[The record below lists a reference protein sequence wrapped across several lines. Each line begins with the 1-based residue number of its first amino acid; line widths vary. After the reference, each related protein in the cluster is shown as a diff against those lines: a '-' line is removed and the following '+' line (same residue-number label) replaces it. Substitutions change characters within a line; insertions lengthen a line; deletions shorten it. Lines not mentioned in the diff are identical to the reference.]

1 MAQQSQFFILYP
13 PSKERPLGSWG
24 SVSRERAENAEKEG
38 AIGYFGPQPPDLSQI
53 IEISGGWD
61 QEHRTTTGDVFDI
74 TTQLAD
80 EGDFVSGQFEGEGTW
95 SDRTYGGR
103 DEVMSGWQGGYNMP
117 DPPSEDTLPEG
128 WMQEEDQWGQKKYIV
143 DHYTNQWTPNGFF
156 GSGQPPQV
164 TSGTQDP
171 GLGPVGGGPEP
182 GESPYSPHWPDLQPG
197 QSTNINPIT
206 GEYDPNQTWSIPGAA
221 GSSPGAAP
229 AIGDTLWR
237 GGDGL
242 TNAEGEE
249 SAKGALT
256 RLIKLYGLD
265 MKLVEFLSDEIIE
278 GTSDTG
284 IIQKLRERPEY
295 KARFPGMALRAA
307 NDFNAINETTY
318 LDLEDD
324 YRTALKAAK
333 LPATFYDQA
342 DDFAKLIGGDVAAPE
357 FQRRV
362 NLAYQAAGGADS
374 ETVNQLE
381 SLYGVTRDQL
391 TAIYLDPTSAKSIIQ
406 QEREMRTAQMSAGV
420 VRSLGSGL
428 SKSAAEKLEKAA
440 VRVSDMAKL
449 AGSRGLTSR
458 LLNENSLSTD
468 QIALGSMGMDSTAN
482 QEIESVVENRRSRL
496 GGRSGLYGDQGG
508 FAGFGTTGT

>member
-24 SVSRERAENAEKEG
+24 TVSRERAENAEKEG

-53 IEISGGWD
+53 LELSGGWD

-80 EGDFVSGQFEGEGTW
+80 EGVFVSGQFEDDT
-95 SDRTYGGR
+95 
-103 DEVMSGWQGGYNMP
+103 VAGWQGGYQMP
-117 DPPSEDTLPEG
+117 DPPSEDLLPEG
-128 WMQEEDQWGQKKYIV
+128 AVQATDQYGQKQWIP
-143 DHYTNQWTPNGFF
+143 DPYTNQWMWNPQF
-156 GSGQPPQV
+156 GTAV
-164 TSGTQDP
+164 D
-171 GLGPVGGGPEP
+171 EP
-182 GESPYSPHWPDLQPG
+182 GATPGVDDTSPGPAGS
-197 QSTNINPIT
+197 S
-206 GEYDPNQTWSIPGAA
+206 PGAA

-249 SAKGALT
+249 SAKGVLT

-342 DDFAKLIGGDVAAPE
+342 ADFAKLIGGDVAAPE

-374 ETVNQLE
+374 ETVDQLE